1 MGLCKLAPIGLEC
14 DSAVTS
20 GLHGFDLTPAPIRTR
35 DLSGNRDLSRRSRRS
50 RSRSRSLAQSGPRRL
65 LGGCLLL
72 LAALQA
78 STALAQPRPELVREV
93 ALERQAAQV
102 ALWRMEATAFEHGE
116 GVTRNA
122 VRASALYCLAAREGD
137 AASQYHLGWM
147 LAHGRGVPRDDA
159 QAAYFFAAAAAQ
171 GDAPAARMLQHLGPV
186 VEAQPP
192 CMRPPPPPPE
202 PMPQQVAAVLR
213 TLDAVH
219 RRTPPQAPKPIV
231 DLVNKLAPQFQ
242 LEPHLVLA
250 IIAAES
256 NFDPDAVSPKN
267 AQGLMQLIPE
277 TATRFNVRNPFDP
290 AQSIRGGMAY
300 LRWLMAYFEGDVT
313 LVAAAYN
320 AGEAAVEKY
329 RGVPPYAET
338 RAYVARILGFVGDL
352 VLPFDAR
359 ITKPSATLRPALA
372 KPRGG

>member
-1 MGLCKLAPIGLEC
+1 M
-14 DSAVTS
+14 
-20 GLHGFDLTPAPIRTR
+20 
-35 DLSGNRDLSRRSRRS
+35 
-50 RSRSRSLAQSGPRRL
+50 
-65 LGGCLLL
+65 
-72 LAALQA
+72 LAAA
-78 STALAQPRPELVREV
+78 VHGSPALAVASPELVREV

-116 GVTRNA
+116 GVARNA
-122 VRASALYCLAAREGD
+122 TRAATLYCLAAREGD
-137 AASQYHLGWM
+137 AASQYQLGWM

-171 GDAPAARMLQHLGPV
+171 GDALSARMLQHLGPV
-186 VEAQPP
+186 AEAEPP
-192 CMRPPPPPPE
+192 CMRPPPPPE
-202 PMPQQVAAVLR
+202 PTPQQVATAR
-213 TLDAVH
+213 TLDAVP

-338 RAYVARILGFVGDL
+338 RAYVTRILNFVGDL

-359 ITKPSATLRPALA
+359 VTKPSPTLRPAA
-372 KPRGG
+372 VKARGG